1 MTEDQVWVAIQMVP
15 LLGLLA
21 LFLIGWHLRQQ
32 KALKLREMQHRE
44 RLAAIEKGL
53 AVPEPPREQESMI
66 VIGSLGNGGG
76 GSYERAA
83 LASGLV
89 LAFGG
94 VGFLAAL
101 SVMAQIQSLSK
112 LSAIAFLGLIP
123 MLIGAGLL
131 LYVVLNR
138 RLNRRPPEGEE

>member
-1 MTEDQVWVAIQMVP
+1 MNEDQVWVAIQMVP

-21 LFLIGWHLRQQ
+21 LVLIGWHLRQQ
-32 KALKLREMQHRE
+32 RSLKLREMQHRE

-53 AVPEPPREQESMI
+53 AVPALPRERESML
-66 VIGSLGNGGG
+66 VIGGLENGGG

-138 RLNRRPPEGEE
+138 RLNRRPTGSEE